1 MVESGKFMG
10 LLDIFRPSPDQQE
23 FDSLKAEVR
32 VLREQVYISSG
43 YDPDINLDAFH
54 GGSLFFSPLSKSNRE
69 LNPFTHERMLQLSF
83 ALYES
88 NPIAKAVLET
98 TRDYVL
104 GEGITVHANDED
116 ETQRKRV
123 QEVIDLFWH
132 DFINNLDMKLF
143 HKVLELCLYGEQ
155 SYPLTVNPTDGHV
168 TLGYFDPAHIGAVIH
183 DPDNAEIVQA
193 VMLKPLNPADDP
205 KFYQVVG
212 EETDPNEE
220 WYGRLIM
227 NKKGEGIRWQ
237 DKFFVFQGACSFTA
251 INKVTNATRG
261 RSDLLSL
268 LDWIDAYDQL
278 LFNEMDRSTLL
289 KNFIWDV
296 SMTGATDKAIDDY
309 KQKNPQPKPGS
320 VRYHSDKIKWEAVS
334 PDLKTTD
341 AQNLSDLFI
350 SYMGTGARMP
360 KTWLNGLMDVNRAA
374 AQELGEPAFK
384 HLTARQKIVKYMINT
399 LIKFVLDQAEIAGR
413 LPKRKNR
420 RGSISPVGWNYTVA
434 MPELR
439 PKDLASGAT
448 TLVNVVN
455 ALTNAIPAQLLDLP
469 IAHEV
474 MAIVLSAIGVD
485 LDIEQLTER
494 LNQLN
499 DQQQQQQ
506 PFMQVG
512 GQPSQGGPP
521 RNGAQ
526 GGNSI
531 AGQQPQMPT
540 HNGTQ
545 YTYND

>member
-1 MVESGKFMG
+1 MG
-10 LLDIFRPSPDQQE
+10 LLDIFRPSAEQQE
-23 FDSLKAEVR
+23 LDSLREEVK
-32 VLREQVYISSG
+32 VLREQIYVSSG

-69 LNPFTHERMLQLSF
+69 LNPFTHERMLQLAF

-104 GEGITVHANDED
+104 GEGVTVNCTDED
-116 ETQRKRV
+116 ETTRKKV

-132 DFINNLDMKLF
+132 DYINNLDMKLF
-143 HKVLELCLYGEQ
+143 QKILELGLYGEQ
-155 SYPLTVNPTDGHV
+155 CYPLTVNPTDGHV
-168 TLGYFDPAHIGAVIH
+168 TLGYIDPAHIGAVIH
-183 DPDNAEIVQA
+183 DPDNVEITVA
-193 VMLKPLNPADDP
+193 VMVKPTNPSDP
-205 KFYQVVG
+205 PTFYKVIG
-212 EETDPNEE
+212 EDRDPNSE
-220 WYGRLIM
+220 WYGRLTM
-227 NKKGEGIRWQ
+227 PEKGEGLTWLVDNKHYTYVGGCAFIP
-237 DKFFVFQGACSFTA
+237 

-320 VRYHSDKIKWEAVS
+320 VRYHSDKIKWEAVN

-384 HLTARQKIVKYMINT
+384 HLTARQKVVKYMINN
-399 LIKFVLDQAEIAGR
+399 LIRFVLDQAEIAGR

-420 RGSISPVGWNYTVA
+420 RGSISPEAWQYVVS

-448 TLVNVVN
+448 TLVNIVN
-455 ALTNAIPAQLLDLP
+455 ALTNALPASLIDLP

-474 MAIVLSAIGVD
+474 MAIVLSALGVD

-494 LNQLN
+494 LNQL
-499 DQQQQQQ
+499 DQQQ
-506 PFMQVG
+506 
-512 GQPSQGGPP
+512 
-521 RNGAQ
+521 
-526 GGNSI
+526 
-531 AGQQPQMPT
+531 
-540 HNGTQ
+540 
-545 YTYND
+545 

>member
-1 MVESGKFMG
+1 
-10 LLDIFRPSPDQQE
+10 
-23 FDSLKAEVR
+23 
-32 VLREQVYISSG
+32 
-43 YDPDINLDAFH
+43 
-54 GGSLFFSPLSKSNRE
+54 
-69 LNPFTHERMLQLSF
+69 
-83 ALYES
+83 
-88 NPIAKAVLET
+88 
-98 TRDYVL
+98 
-104 GEGITVHANDED
+104 
-116 ETQRKRV
+116 
-123 QEVIDLFWH
+123 
-132 DFINNLDMKLF
+132 
-143 HKVLELCLYGEQ
+143 
-155 SYPLTVNPTDGHV
+155 
-168 TLGYFDPAHIGAVIH
+168 
-183 DPDNAEIVQA
+183 
-193 VMLKPLNPADDP
+193 
-205 KFYQVVG
+205 
-212 EETDPNEE
+212 
-220 WYGRLIM
+220 
-227 NKKGEGIRWQ
+227 
-237 DKFFVFQGACSFTA
+237 
-251 INKVTNATRG
+251 
-261 RSDLLSL
+261 
-268 LDWIDAYDQL
+268 
-278 LFNEMDRSTLL
+278 
-289 KNFIWDV
+289 
-296 SMTGATDKAIDDY
+296 
-309 KQKNPQPKPGS
+309 
-320 VRYHSDKIKWEAVS
+320 
-334 PDLKTTD
+334 
-341 AQNLSDLFI
+341 
-350 SYMGTGARMP
+350 MP